1 MDTSLSERKFEIL
14 YGPNRDLL
22 FDACKYAF
30 CGRVVIPIDFS
41 VATGYT
47 APPNKSGS
55 AYIPAKFKT
64 ICLESITHES
74 DTGYVFCL
82 KGTCE
87 ADIHPGDWNHLQY
100 KGYAFEA
107 HYDTQSRKGTIQF
120 FSSI

>member
-30 CGRVVIPIDFS
+30 CG
-41 VATGYT
+41 
-47 APPNKSGS
+47 
-55 AYIPAKFKT
+55 
-64 ICLESITHES
+64 ITHES

-107 HYDTQSRKGTIQF
+107 HYDTRSRKGTIQF